1 MTGNPALSAAV
12 QDMMEILKN
21 NEGAEG
27 GMRNH
32 ASAMTIEDMRKLMTW
47 SYDQCSD
54 ELVSRIYQCL
64 QTGGVLDIADVV
76 LAQRHLMVRAFST
89 TGFTIWTRSV
99 PAADPTSLTNHNAT
113 QGTLSLRR
121 SNEGTSSGTAR
132 GNHPMASLLTSSA
145 YSIARAGSERGR
157 LTVHSKVSLVPTCIL
172 DMPC

>member
-1 MTGNPALSAAV
+1 
-12 QDMMEILKN
+12 MMEILKN

-32 ASAMTIEDMRKLMTW
+32 ASAMTIEDMRKLMSW
-47 SYDQCSD
+47 SYGQCPD
-54 ELVSRIYQCL
+54 ELVSQIYQCL

-99 PAADPTSLTNHNAT
+99 PAANFMSPANHDVT
-113 QGTLSLRR
+113 QGTLSSRR
-121 SNEGTSSGTAR
+121 SNAGTSSGTAR
-132 GNHPMASLLTSSA
+132 GDHPMASLSTLSV

-157 LTVHSKVSLVPTCIL
+157 LTVHSKVFPGTLPPASWLT
-172 DMPC
+172 